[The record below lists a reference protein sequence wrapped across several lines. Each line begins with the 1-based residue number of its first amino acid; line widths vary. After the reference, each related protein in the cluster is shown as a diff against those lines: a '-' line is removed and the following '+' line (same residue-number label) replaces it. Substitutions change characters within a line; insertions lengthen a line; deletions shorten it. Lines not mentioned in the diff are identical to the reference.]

1 MKILILSIY
10 SNIPLYKQM
19 LELQRK
25 YIHSNP
31 NVTSYF
37 IQFRSQTQPIEI
49 VNDFIYIRGIET
61 RMKIT
66 EKTLLSLKYLLETK
80 GLEFDFIIRT
90 NISTIINF
98 TQLFTYLDSIPKLNI
113 YCTGHLLNLQW
124 TDHTSGITNKKLF
137 GTLFA
142 AGTSIILSPDVANF
156 MIKNI
161 DKFRHDIIDDVA
173 IGIFMKDYLPD
184 VLTNLKNFK
193 ASYLITNPNI
203 KINDSIN
210 YVFIRNR
217 INNHENKRNQDL
229 INMRAI
235 IKLFQ

>member
-66 EKTLLSLKYLLETK
+66 EKTLLSLKYLL
-80 GLEFDFIIRT
+80 
-90 NISTIINF
+90 
-98 TQLFTYLDSIPKLNI
+98 
-113 YCTGHLLNLQW
+113 
-124 TDHTSGITNKKLF
+124 
-137 GTLFA
+137 
-142 AGTSIILSPDVANF
+142 
-156 MIKNI
+156 
-161 DKFRHDIIDDVA
+161 
-173 IGIFMKDYLPD
+173 
-184 VLTNLKNFK
+184 
-193 ASYLITNPNI
+193 
-203 KINDSIN
+203 
-210 YVFIRNR
+210 
-217 INNHENKRNQDL
+217 
-229 INMRAI
+229 
-235 IKLFQ
+235 

>member
-10 SNIPLYKQM
+10 SDIPLYKQM
-19 LELQRK
+19 LELQRS

-31 NVTSYF
+31 NVTCYF
-37 IQFRSQTQPIEI
+37 IQFRAQSEPIEI
-49 VNDFIYIRGIET
+49 VNDFIYIKGIEN

-66 EKTLLSLKYLLETK
+66 EKTLSSLKYLLETK

-98 TQLFTYLDSIPKLNI
+98 TQLFTYLDSIPKFNV

-124 TDHTSGITNKKLF
+124 IDHTSGIYDKKLY

-161 DKFRHDIIDDVA
+161 DKFRHDIVDDVS
-173 IGIFMKDYLPD
+173 IGVFMKNYLSD
-184 VLTNLKNFK
+184 VLTNLQNFI
-193 ASYLITNPNI
+193 ASYLIIDPKTT
-203 KINDSIN
+203 INDSIN

-217 INNHENKRNQDL
+217 INNNENKRKQDL
-229 INMRAI
+229 INMKAI
-235 IKLFQ
+235 IKLLQ